1 MPQERDTRRLTAI
14 LAADVAGYSRLMA
27 EEESGT
33 LTRLKAHRFELID
46 PTVARHNGRI
56 FKTMGDGLLAEF
68 ASAVD
73 AVECAVEIQT
83 RMARRNAEMPS
94 DRRIDFRIGINVGDV
109 IVDADDLHGDGVN
122 VAARLESSGVAG
134 RLQLSDATHARV
146 AHRFAGQWRGDTAL
160 KGKGSLSTWLLPA
173 APTP

>member
-1 MPQERDTRRLTAI
+1 M
-14 LAADVAGYSRLMA
+14 VAGGVPNPRADHAEAVVALGLDMLAVVAGFAAERGLTIDVRLGVHT
-27 EEESGT
+27 GT
-33 LTRLKAHRFELID
+33 V
-46 PTVARHNGRI
+46 VAGVIGRRK
-56 FKTMGDGLLAEF
+56 FAYDLWGD
-68 ASAVD
+68 
-73 AVECAVEIQT
+73 T
-83 RMARRNAEMPS
+83 
-94 DRRIDFRIGINVGDV
+94 
-109 IVDADDLHGDGVN
+109 VN